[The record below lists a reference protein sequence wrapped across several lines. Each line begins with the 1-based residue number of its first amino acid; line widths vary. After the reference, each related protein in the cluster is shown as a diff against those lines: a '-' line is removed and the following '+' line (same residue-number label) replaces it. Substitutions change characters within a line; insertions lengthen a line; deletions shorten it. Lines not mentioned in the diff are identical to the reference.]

1 MTYRASDDVLW
12 EQGAGGSNPLTPT
25 ILRLLIELLLS
36 GFCAGT
42 AFAARPGRGRRSNPL
57 TSVPKQAVMLRSGD
71 AVHSR
76 TREQAREHL

>member
-1 MTYRASDDVLW
+1 MRDLPGLDDVLW

-42 AFAARPGRGRRSNPL
+42 AFAARPSRGRRFKS
-57 TSVPKQAVMLRSGD
+57 SDQRAQAGRD
-71 AVHSR
+71 AGIRRRGSLAN
-76 TREQAREHL
+76 EGASA